1 VDFHIGHDAPPLI
14 VASGILERSCS
25 YLVGKDVLMPRQ
37 IDSSILEMAL
47 VGYQAE
53 YQKIVEKIAA
63 IQRQLGGRLSAVA
76 TTSAPAPKRR
86 LSAAARR
93 RIAAAQKKRWKE
105 FHAKR
110 AAAAK

>member
-1 VDFHIGHDAPPLI
+1 M
-14 VASGILERSCS
+14 R
-25 YLVGKDVLMPRQ
+25 RQ

-53 YQKIVEKIAA
+53 HQKIGEKIAA
-63 IQRQLGGRLSAVA
+63 IQRQLGGRVATVA
-76 TTSAPAPKRR
+76 TTTTPPPKHR

-93 RIAAAQKKRWKE
+93 RIAAAQKKRWKQ
-105 FHAKR
+105 FHAKE